1 MNPVATVLRAL
12 GGGGLPRTYWVLWVG
27 TFVNRLG
34 SFVAPFLA
42 LYLTRER
49 GFSVEQAGFIVALN
63 GAGAVLAA
71 PLGGMLADRVGR
83 RLTLAGGL
91 WLGSGAML
99 LIGHSETP
107 GRIAVAA
114 FLLGILGDLYRPAV
128 SAAVADLVAPRDRAR
143 AYGLLYWVINLGF
156 AIALPLAG
164 LLAGLGYRLL
174 FIADAVTT
182 FLYGCCVWAFVPE
195 TRPPEARAAHA
206 SHTPLGAVL
215 TPFRD
220 SVYLAFCLPVF
231 ALALLFHQS
240 FMSLPLT
247 LTQQGLTPAQY
258 GLVMSVNG
266 VLIVALQPFVVR
278 GVGRVRRS
286 TALAVA
292 GVLTAVGFGLHALP
306 ATVPLAMAAVA
317 VWTLGEIV
325 HSPVAP
331 SVVADLAPAELRGS
345 YQGAYHMMWGLASSV
360 APALGGA
367 MLGHVGAT
375 ALWAGCF
382 CVGLAAAA
390 WHLTIAGARRRR
402 VETLRLERPEMSASL
417 D

>member
-49 GFSVEQAGFIVALN
+49 GFSVEQTGFIVALN
-63 GAGAVLAA
+63 GAGAVMAA

-99 LIGHSETP
+99 FIGFSETP

-114 FLLGILGDLYRPAV
+114 FMLGILGDLYRPAV
-128 SAAVADLVAPRDRAR
+128 SAAVADVVPPRDRAR
-143 AYGLLYWVINLGF
+143 AYGMLYWVINLGF

-195 TRPPEARAAHA
+195 TRPQAATEHKAR
-206 SHTPLGAVL
+206 STLGDLL

-220 SVYLAFCLPVF
+220 GVYLAFCLPVF
-231 ALALLFHQS
+231 ALALLFFQS
-240 FMSLPLT
+240 TLSLPLT
-247 LTQQGLTPAQY
+247 LSARGLTPADY
-258 GLVMSVNG
+258 GLVMAVNG
-266 VLIVALQPFVVR
+266 VLIVALQPFVTR
-278 GVGRVRRS
+278 AVGRVRRS
-286 TALAVA
+286 TALALA
-292 GVLTAVGFGLHALP
+292 GVLTGVGFGLHALP
-306 ATVPLAMAAVA
+306 ASVPWAMVAVA
-317 VWTLGEIV
+317 VWTLGEMAQ
-325 HSPVAP
+325 SPVAP

-375 ALWAGCF
+375 ALWAGCC

>member
-1 MNPVATVLRAL
+1 MNPVAMVVRAL
-12 GGGGLPRTYWVLWVG
+12 GGEGLPRTYWVLWVG

-42 LYLTRER
+42 LYLTRDR
-49 GFSVEQAGFIVALN
+49 GFSVEQTGLIVGLN
-63 GAGAVLAA
+63 GVGAVLAA

-99 LIGHSETP
+99 LVGFSQTP
-107 GRIAVAA
+107 QGIAAAA

-128 SAAVADLVAPRDRAR
+128 SAAVADVVPAKDRAR
-143 AYGLLYWVINLGF
+143 AYGMLYWVINLGF

-174 FIADAVTT
+174 FVADAVTT
-182 FLYGCCVWAFVPE
+182 FTYGCCVWALVPE
-195 TRPPEARAAHA
+195 TRPAEARTAHA
-206 SHTPLGAVL
+206 GRSPLGAL
-215 TPFRD
+215 LSPFRD
-220 SVYLAFCLPVF
+220 GVYLAFCLPVF

-240 FMSLPLT
+240 SMSLPVT

-292 GVLTAVGFGLHALP
+292 GVLTGVGFGLHALP

-325 HSPVAP
+325 QSPVAP

-345 YQGAYHMMWGLASSV
+345 YQGAYHMMWGLAFSA

-367 MLGHVGAT
+367 MLGHVGST
-375 ALWAGCF
+375 ALWVGCAF
-382 CVGLAAAA
+382 VGLAAAL

-402 VETLRLERPEMSASL
+402 VEVLRLERPEMSASL

>member
-49 GFSVEQAGFIVALN
+49 GFSVEQTGFIVALN
-63 GAGAVLAA
+63 GAGTVLAA

-99 LIGHSETP
+99 FIGFSETP

-114 FLLGILGDLYRPAV
+114 FFLGILGDLYRPAV
-128 SAAVADLVAPRDRAR
+128 SAAVADLVPPKDRAR
-143 AYGLLYWVINLGF
+143 AYGMLYWVINLGF

-174 FIADAVTT
+174 FVADAATT
-182 FLYGCCVWAFVPE
+182 FVYGCCVWAFVPE
-195 TRPPEARAAHA
+195 TRPQVARDSLAAR
-206 SHTPLGAVL
+206 STLGDLL

-220 SVYLAFCLPVF
+220 GVYLSFCLPVF
-231 ALALLFHQS
+231 ALALLFFQS
-240 FMSLPLT
+240 TMSLPVT
-247 LTQQGLTPAQY
+247 LSARGLSPADY
-258 GLVMSVNG
+258 GLVMAVNG
-266 VLIVALQPFVVR
+266 VLIVALQPFVTRV
-278 GVGRVRRS
+278 VGRMRRS
-286 TALAVA
+286 TALALA
-292 GVLTAVGFGLHALP
+292 GVLTGVGFGLHALP
-306 ATVPLAMAAVA
+306 AGVPWAMTAVA
-317 VWTLGEIV
+317 VWTLGEMAQ
-325 HSPVAP
+325 SPVAP
-331 SVVADLAPAELRGS
+331 SVVADLAPPELRGS

-367 MLGHVGAT
+367 MLGHAGAN
-375 ALWAGCF
+375 ALWAVCF
-382 CVGLAAAA
+382 GVGMTAAA
-390 WHLTIAGARRRR
+390 WHLAIAGARRRR
-402 VETLRLERPEMSASL
+402 VEVLRTERPEMSTSM

>member
-49 GFSVEQAGFIVALN
+49 GFSVEQTGFIVALN
-63 GAGAVLAA
+63 GAGAVMAA

-91 WLGSGAML
+91 WLGAGAML
-99 LIGHSETP
+99 FIGFSETP

-114 FLLGILGDLYRPAV
+114 FMLGILGDLYRPAV
-128 SAAVADLVAPRDRAR
+128 SAAVADVVPPRDRAR
-143 AYGLLYWVINLGF
+143 AYGMLYWVINLGF

-195 TRPPEARAAHA
+195 TRPQAATERKAR
-206 SHTPLGAVL
+206 STLGDVL

-220 SVYLAFCLPVF
+220 GVYLAFCLPIF
-231 ALALLFHQS
+231 ALALLFFQS
-240 FMSLPLT
+240 TLSLPLT
-247 LTQQGLTPAQY
+247 LSARGLTPADY
-258 GLVMSVNG
+258 GLVMAVNG
-266 VLIVALQPFVVR
+266 VLIVALQPFITR
-278 GVGRVRRS
+278 AVGRVRRS
-286 TALAVA
+286 TALALA
-292 GVLTAVGFGLHALP
+292 GVLTG
-306 ATVPLAMAAVA
+306 
-317 VWTLGEIV
+317 
-325 HSPVAP
+325 
-331 SVVADLAPAELRGS
+331 
-345 YQGAYHMMWGLASSV
+345 
-360 APALGGA
+360 
-367 MLGHVGAT
+367 
-375 ALWAGCF
+375 
-382 CVGLAAAA
+382 
-390 WHLTIAGARRRR
+390 
-402 VETLRLERPEMSASL
+402 
-417 D
+417 